1 MNLPS
6 GGLGKKK
13 QILHQVV
20 MSAMGKMMAAWDYL
34 HTVQKINLKNAKAA
48 NGKLGW
54 IYNGPLIDYWLL
66 TDV

>member
-1 MNLPS
+1 
-6 GGLGKKK
+6 
-13 QILHQVV
+13 
-20 MSAMGKMMAAWDYL
+20 MGKIMAAWDYL